1 MKSMMST
8 MLLVIALLGCA
19 TDKEK
24 DAAAG
29 WDIVISGTVN
39 FPLAGEISLRNLK
52 DQTNSKK
59 DTIKLKAN
67 KKFSKKVHLTEP
79 GFYQLNFYG
88 KQILNLILNKS
99 NIDLVLDGNN
109 PQGGVTMNGSPEMDL
124 VRKVGELQNPPE
136 LTALQNEFNNAV
148 EAKNEA
154 KIAEIQKKYA
164 AVSSDLI
171 PKMNKSISTLFLEQP
186 ASLAVV
192 NLLQN
197 NALDIDNYLNVF
209 IDASAKLIK
218 EYPALSYAKE
228 FSAFV
233 EKAKKTAVGELAP
246 EINLPNPKGEI
257 VKLSSLRGKYVLI
270 DFWAKWCGP
279 CRAENPNVVKAYAR
293 FKDKG
298 FEVYGVS
305 LDRTKE
311 DWVQAI
317 QQDNLTWT
325 HVSDLKYFES
335 VAARDYNINAIPFSI
350 LLDKT
355 GKIIAK
361 NLRGAALE
369 KKLSEVLGN

>member
-1 MKSMMST
+1 MISSMLI
-8 MLLVIALLGCA
+8 LLALLGCSPE
-19 TDKEK
+19 KEK
-24 DAAAG
+24 GNATG

-39 FPLAGEISLRNLK
+39 FPQAGEISLRDLK
-52 DQTNSKK
+52 DRTNSKK

-79 GFYQLNFYG
+79 GFYQVNFYG

-99 NIDLVLDGNN
+99 NIDLVLDGND
-109 PQGGVTMNGSPEMDL
+109 PQSGVTMNGSPEMDL
-124 VRKVGELQNPPE
+124 VRKVGELQNPAE
-136 LTALQNEFNNAV
+136 LIALQNEFNNAV

-164 AVSSDLI
+164 AMSSDLI

-233 EKAKKTAVGELAP
+233 EKAKKTAVGEMAP
-246 EINLPNPKGEI
+246 EITLPNPKGEI

-369 KKLSEVLGN
+369 KKLSEVMGN

>member
-1 MKSMMST
+1 MMST

-39 FPLAGEISLRNLK
+39 FPQAGEISLRNLK

-67 KKFSKKVHLTEP
+67 KRFNKKVHLTEP

-164 AVSSDLI
+164 VMSSDLV
-171 PKMNKSISTLFLEQP
+171 PKMNRSISTLFLEQP

-197 NALDIDNYLNVF
+197 NALDVDNYLNVF

-369 KKLSEVLGN
+369 KKLIEVLGN

>member
-1 MKSMMST
+1 MKRMISSMLI
-8 MLLVIALLGCA
+8 LLALLGCSPE
-19 TDKEK
+19 KEK
-24 DAAAG
+24 GNATG

-39 FPLAGEISLRNLK
+39 FPQAGEISLRDLK
-52 DQTNSKK
+52 DRTNSKK

-79 GFYQLNFYG
+79 GFYQVNFYG

-99 NIDLVLDGNN
+99 NIDLVLDGND
-109 PQGGVTMNGSPEMDL
+109 PQSGVTMNGSPEMDL
-124 VRKVGELQNPPE
+124 VRKVGELQNPAE
-136 LTALQNEFNNAV
+136 LIALQNEFNNAV

-164 AVSSDLI
+164 AMSSDLI

-233 EKAKKTAVGELAP
+233 EKAKKTAVGEMAP
-246 EINLPNPKGEI
+246 EITLPNPKGEI

-369 KKLSEVLGN
+369 KKLSEVMGN

>member
-1 MKSMMST
+1 
-8 MLLVIALLGCA
+8 MLLVFALLGCSPE
-19 TDKEK
+19 KEK
-24 DAAAG
+24 DNATG

-39 FPLAGEISLRNLK
+39 FPQTGEISLRDLK
-52 DQTNSKK
+52 DRTNSKK

-124 VRKVGELQNPPE
+124 VRKVGELQNPEE
-136 LTALQNEFNNAV
+136 LTALQTEFNNAV

-197 NALDIDNYLNVF
+197 NALDVDNYLNVF

-369 KKLSEVLGN
+369 KKLSEVMGN